1 MGEMNVRTLKK
12 SVVFPALCLAG
23 TGLLSACAFN
33 PATDPTSP
41 LSAQVQQL
49 VDAHQQYPDLA
60 NFPAAPVDVPTTDSV
75 RLAVEGLKNS
85 ENALDR
91 QVSSIDWQ
99 FTEDAEVTAA
109 QIRQLFGDMPVAP
122 PTAETPAEIEA
133 FAQSLRDRAKAPP
146 PIDRPLR

>member
-41 LSAQVQQL
+41 LSAHVEQL
-49 VDAHQQYPDLA
+49 VEAHQQYPSLA
-60 NFPAAPVDVPTTDSV
+60 NYPAAPVDLPTTDSL
-75 RLAVEGLKNS
+75 RLAVETLKNS
-85 ENALDR
+85 EDVLEQ
-91 QVSSIDWQ
+91 QVASIDWQ
-99 FTEDAEVTAA
+99 FTETPEVTAA
-109 QIRQLFGDMPVAP
+109 QIRQLLADMPVVP
-122 PTAETPAEIEA
+122 PTADTPAEIEA

-146 PIDRPLR
+146 PVDRPLR